1 MFVCSSDWEGFCNSV
16 LEALCLG
23 MPVISTNYDFGA
35 REMIRDHE
43 NGVLVRVR
51 DEKGLADAMAEVAA
65 DPVLAGKLGKA
76 ALKTREFYSTEVIGE
91 RWLDLIDSVIRE
103 RHG

>member
-1 MFVCSSDWEGFCNSV
+1 MTSLSAASSM
-16 LEALCLG
+16 LPG

-51 DEKGLADAMAEVAA
+51 DEKGLTDAMAEVAA
-65 DPVLAGKLGKA
+65 DPALAAGLGERA
-76 ALKTREFYSTEVIGE
+76 REAREFYSVEVIGK
-91 RWLDLIDSVIRE
+91 RWLDLIDHLIRS